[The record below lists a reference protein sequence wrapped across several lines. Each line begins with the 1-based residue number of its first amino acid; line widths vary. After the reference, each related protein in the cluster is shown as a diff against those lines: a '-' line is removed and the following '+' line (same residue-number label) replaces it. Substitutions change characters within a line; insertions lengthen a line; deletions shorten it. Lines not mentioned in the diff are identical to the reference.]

1 MLTTSSPEQL
11 VKFIQGEYPD
21 FTPEIGI
28 ILGSGLGALADL
40 LENKKIIP
48 YESLDGFPVSTV
60 SGHAGKMV
68 LGYLHN
74 IPVVCLQGRAH
85 GYEGTSGDKIKLMIR
100 TLKLLGCHTYFATN
114 AAGSLRAE
122 VGAGEL
128 VAITD
133 HIHFQ
138 PSNPLVG
145 PNDDAFGPRFV
156 SMDDVYDKTLREY
169 LHAAAK
175 KIEVPLHE
183 GIYLSTLGP
192 IFETPAEIRAFRILG
207 ADVVGMS
214 TVPEVMVAKHC
225 GMRVVVVS
233 VITNLAAGMSDE
245 KLSHEGTLHYANMA
259 SQRLCRLVS
268 TFMDIYADAKS

>member
-1 MLTTSSPEQL
+1 MLSTSSPEL
-11 VKFIQGEYPD
+11 VAKFIKEKHPD

-40 LENKKIIP
+40 LDDKHIIP

-74 IPVVCLQGRAH
+74 VPVVCLQGRVH

-122 VGAGEL
+122 VAAGEL

-145 PNDDAFGPRFV
+145 ANDDAFGPRFV

-169 LHAAAK
+169 LHQAAK

-183 GIYLSTLGP
+183 GVYLSTLGP
-192 IFETPAEIRAFRILG
+192 VFETPAEIRAFKILG

-268 TFMDIYADAKS
+268 TFMDIYAHAKS